1 MNFTAIDVE
10 TANSDM
16 ASICQIGIARFAN
29 GVMADEWKSYV
40 KQDDFD
46 PINVSIHGID
56 EGMVAG
62 APTFGML
69 ANKINGLLN
78 GHVVV
83 THTHFDR
90 VAIHQAC
97 TRFEATPPS
106 CTWLDTA
113 CVARRN
119 GKSFHGAVTGCRMSA
134 RRLAT
139 SFRPMMLWRM
149 RKQPEIMLAAMTKTG
164 LDLDAWLKRV
174 RQPIDPELARIARDG
189 RPDGELY
196 GEVLVFTG
204 ALTIPRR
211 EAADMAASIGC
222 EVGVG
227 VTKRTTL
234 LVVGDQD
241 VLKLA
246 GHEKSTKHRKA
257 EDLIRKGQPIR
268 ILRETDFRELV
279 KLAGFG
285 FGELARET
293 CHWRGKTQ
301 AVPGRQSG
309 SWISTDVRP
318 YRCKDPVTL
327 LTGMRHRS
335 RINKTVRRFVTLQGV
350 AQDEEPGCAGSNAG
364 ARRRL
369 LKGLTRA
376 ERFSACGP
384 EYPQAARRS

>member
-62 APTFGML
+62 APTFGVL

-106 CTWLDTA
+106 CIWLDTA
-113 CVARRN
+113 CVARRTWKEFSQRGYGLQN
-119 GKSFHGAVTGCRMSA
+119 VCASIGYEFQAHDALEDAKAAGN
-134 RRLAT
+134 
-139 SFRPMMLWRM
+139 
-149 RKQPEIMLAAMTKTG
+149 IMLAAMTKTG
-164 LDLDAWLKRV
+164 LNLDAWLKRV

-189 RPDGELY
+189 QPDGELY

-204 ALTIPRR
+204 ALMIPRR
-211 EAADMAASIGC
+211 EAADTAASIGC
-222 EVGVG
+222 EVDTG

-279 KLAGFG
+279 KLA
-285 FGELARET
+285 
-293 CHWRGKTQ
+293 
-301 AVPGRQSG
+301 S
-309 SWISTDVRP
+309 
-318 YRCKDPVTL
+318 
-327 LTGMRHRS
+327 
-335 RINKTVRRFVTLQGV
+335 
-350 AQDEEPGCAGSNAG
+350 
-364 ARRRL
+364 
-369 LKGLTRA
+369 
-376 ERFSACGP
+376 
-384 EYPQAARRS
+384 